1 MHNNHRPMKI
11 YDFWQQ
17 LNTTKK
23 DALKASA
30 LVLLAFVVALK
41 INLAETLAERL
52 EKYEHLQL
60 DEIPF
65 LLLFIAIALAWFAWH
80 RMVEQKMEIA
90 LRVVAEERN
99 LQLLAENKS
108 LTQHI
113 LKVQEFE
120 RLELARDLHDDI
132 GQYLLAIRLDASA
145 LTAKDDN
152 DTPARRILSNAG
164 HIQHMAKSLM
174 RRLRP
179 APTNS
184 KNCVD
189 GIHLMVQEWRE
200 LQPNMH
206 IELHIDEHLQFFTE
220 QAAEKDKLLTEQIS
234 MVLYRFIQEALT
246 NIAKHAQAK
255 HVDISLGL
263 VNVAFNGNAQH
274 LCLEI
279 KDDGIALDV
288 QTVSSGMGIIG
299 MRERVSAVNGEFSV
313 RSNRPHGLI
322 VCAKIPINMTRK

>member
-1 MHNNHRPMKI
+1 
-11 YDFWQQ
+11 
-17 LNTTKK
+17 
-23 DALKASA
+23 LKASA
-30 LVLLAFVVALK
+30 SVLLAFVVALK

-52 EKYEHLQL
+52 AQYEAFQL

-145 LTAKDDN
+145 LTVKGDDDN
-152 DTPARRILSNAG
+152 PARRILSNAG
-164 HIQHMAKSLM
+164 HIQNMAKSLM

-200 LQPNMH
+200 LQPNVH
-206 IELHIDEHLQFFTE
+206 IELHIDECTQLFSGQTDA
-220 QAAEKDKLLTEQIS
+220 QDRAISAQIS
-234 MVLYRFIQEALT
+234 VTLYRFVQEALT

-255 HVDISLGL
+255 HIDISLDL

-288 QTVSSGMGIIG
+288 QAVSSGMGIIG
-299 MRERVSAVNGEFSV
+299 MRERISAVNGEFLV

-322 VCAKIPINMTRK
+322 VCAKIPINMTRKDV

>member
-1 MHNNHRPMKI
+1 MCIR
-11 YDFWQQ
+11 D
-17 LNTTKK
+17 
-23 DALKASA
+23 
-30 LVLLAFVVALK
+30 
-41 INLAETLAERL
+41 R
-52 EKYEHLQL
+52 

-65 LLLFIAIALAWFAWH
+65 LLLFIAIALAWFAWR
-80 RMVEQKMEIA
+80 RMVEQKKEIA
-90 LRVVAEERN
+90 LRIIAEERN
-99 LQLLAENKS
+99 LHLLTENKS

-120 RLELARDLHDDI
+120 RLELAHDLHDDI

-145 LTAKDDN
+145 LTVKDD
-152 DTPARRILSNAG
+152 DVTARRILSNAG
-164 HIQHMAKSLM
+164 HIQNMAKSLM

-200 LQPNMH
+200 LQPNVN
-206 IELHIDEHLQFFTE
+206 IELHIDEFTQLFSGQTDE
-220 QAAEKDKLLTEQIS
+220 QDRAISEQIS
-234 MVLYRFIQEALT
+234 VTLYRFVQEALT
-246 NIAKHAQAK
+246 NIAKHAQAN
-255 HVDISLGL
+255 HIDISLDL

-279 KDDGIALDV
+279 KDDGISLDV
-288 QTVSSGMGIIG
+288 QTVSSGIGMIG
-299 MRERVSAVNGEFSV
+299 MRERISAVNGEFLV

-322 VCAKIPINMTRK
+322 VCAKIPINMTRKDI

>member
-1 MHNNHRPMKI
+1 MKVSK
-11 YDFWQQ
+11 FWQQ
-17 LNTTKK
+17 LNGTKK
-23 DALKASA
+23 DVLKAA
-30 LVLLAFVVALK
+30 LLFLLAFAIVLK

-65 LLLFIAIALAWFAWH
+65 LLLFIAIALAWFAWR
-80 RMVEQKMEIA
+80 RMVEQKKEIA
-90 LRVVAEERN
+90 LRIIAEERN
-99 LQLLAENKS
+99 LHLLTENKS

-113 LKVQEFE
+113 LKIQEFE

-152 DTPARRILSNAG
+152 DNPARRILSNAG
-164 HIQHMAKSLM
+164 HIQNIAKSLM

-189 GIHLMVQEWRE
+189 GIYLMVQEWCER
-200 LQPNMH
+200 QPNVS
-206 IELHIDEHLQFFTE
+206 IELHIDEYTQLFASQTDE
-220 QAAEKDKLLTEQIS
+220 QDRTISEQIS
-234 MVLYRFIQEALT
+234 VTLYRFVQEALT

-263 VNVAFNGNAQH
+263 VNVAFNGDAQH

-279 KDDGIALDV
+279 TDDGIDLDV
-288 QTVSSGMGIIG
+288 QTVSSGMGMIG
-299 MRERVSAVNGEFSV
+299 MRERISAVNGEFLV
-313 RSNRPHGLI
+313 RSNSPHGLI
-322 VCAKIPINMTRK
+322 VCAKIPINMTRKDI